1 MSNDEEGEDWEQ
13 HGFVVEEWEQ
23 GDLLAGANA
32 LNGKIKEYIGSHA
45 NNADRNILENY
56 KTTILGYQASIG
68 AQEFDPRPD
77 KLTKEG
83 IEGDLRNHLRMI
95 DSVLSRGIGNK
106 KRKSKK
112 SKRSRRRSSKSRRRS
127 SKRRSKRRSR
137 RRRAIKR
144 WSQ

>member
-1 MSNDEEGEDWEQ
+1 MSDDEGGEDWEQ
-13 HGFVVEEWEQ
+13 QGFVVEEWEQ

-56 KTTILGYQASIG
+56 KTTILGYQASID
-68 AQEFDPRPD
+68 AQEFDPRSD
-77 KLTKEG
+77 RLTKEG

-95 DSVLSRGIGNK
+95 DSALSRGIGNK
-106 KRKSKK
+106 RSRRSKKRSKK
-112 SKRSRRRSSKSRRRS
+112 SRSRR

-137 RRRAIKR
+137 RSRRAIKR

>member
-1 MSNDEEGEDWEQ
+1 MSDDEGGEEWEQ
-13 HGFVVEEWEQ
+13 QGFVVEEWEQ

-56 KTTILGYQASIG
+56 KTTILGYQASID
-68 AQEFDPRPD
+68 AQEFDPRSD
-77 KLTKEG
+77 RLTKEG

-95 DSVLSRGIGNK
+95 DNLLPRRGGK
-106 KRKSKK
+106 K
-112 SKRSRRRSSKSRRRS
+112 SKSRRIRRS
-127 SKRRSKRRSR
+127 KKRSKKSRRSKRRSKRRSR
-137 RRRAIKR
+137 RSRRAIKR

>member
-1 MSNDEEGEDWEQ
+1 MSDDEEGEDWEQ
-13 HGFVVEEWEQ
+13 QGFVVEEWEQ

-56 KTTILGYQASIG
+56 KTTILEYQASID
-68 AQEFDPRPD
+68 AQEFDPRSD
-77 KLTKEG
+77 RLTKEG

-95 DSVLSRGIGNK
+95 DSALSRGIGNK
-106 KRKSKK
+106 RRRRSKKRSKK
-112 SKRSRRRSSKSRRRS
+112 SRSRR

-137 RRRAIKR
+137 RSRRAIKR

>member
-1 MSNDEEGEDWEQ
+1 MSDDEEGEDWEQ
-13 HGFVVEEWEQ
+13 HGFVEEEWEQ

-68 AQEFDPRPD
+68 SQEFDPRPD
-77 KLTKEG
+77 RLTKAG
-83 IEGDLRNHLRMI
+83 IEDDLRNHLRMI
-95 DSVLSRGIGNK
+95 DSALSRGIGNK
-106 KRKSKK
+106 RRKSKK
-112 SKRSRRRSSKSRRRS
+112 RS
-127 SKRRSKRRSR
+127 SKRRSKRSKRSR
-137 RRRAIKR
+137 RSKRRRAIKR

>member
-1 MSNDEEGEDWEQ
+1 MSDDEEGEDWEQ
-13 HGFVVEEWEQ
+13 QGFVVEEWEQ

-32 LNGKIKEYIGSHA
+32 LNGKIKEYIGSQA

-56 KTTILGYQASIG
+56 KTTILGYQASID
-68 AQEFDPRPD
+68 AQEFDPRSD
-77 KLTKEG
+77 RLTKEG

-95 DSVLSRGIGNK
+95 DSALSRGIGNK
-106 KRKSKK
+106 RRRRSKKRSKK
-112 SKRSRRRSSKSRRRS
+112 SRSRR

-137 RRRAIKR
+137 RSRRAIKR

>member
-1 MSNDEEGEDWEQ
+1 MSDDEGGEEWEQ
-13 HGFVVEEWEQ
+13 QGFVVEEWEQ

-56 KTTILGYQASIG
+56 KTTILGYQASID
-68 AQEFDPRPD
+68 AQEFDPRSD
-77 KLTKEG
+77 RLTKEG

-95 DSVLSRGIGNK
+95 DNLLSRRGGK
-106 KRKSKK
+106 K
-112 SKRSRRRSSKSRRRS
+112 SKSRRIRRS
-127 SKRRSKRRSR
+127 KKRSKKSRRSKRRSKRRSR
-137 RRRAIKR
+137 RSRRAIKR

>member
-1 MSNDEEGEDWEQ
+1 MSDDEEGEDWEQ

-77 KLTKEG
+77 RLTKAG
-83 IEGDLRNHLRMI
+83 IEDDLRNHLRMI
-95 DSVLSRGIGNK
+95 DSVLSRGGNK

-112 SKRSRRRSSKSRRRS
+112 RSKRSRR
-127 SKRRSKRRSR
+127 SKRSNKRSR

>member
-1 MSNDEEGEDWEQ
+1 MSDDEEGEEWEQ

-68 AQEFDPRPD
+68 AQEFDPRSD
-77 KLTKEG
+77 RLTKEG
-83 IEGDLRNHLRMI
+83 IEGDLRNHFRMI
-95 DSVLSRGIGNK
+95 NSILLRGGKKLKSR
-106 KRKSKK
+106 
-112 SKRSRRRSSKSRRRS
+112 RSRRSKKSRRRS
-127 SKRRSKRRSR
+127 SSIKRKRRRS
-137 RRRAIKR
+137 IKR
-144 WSQ
+144 WSH

>member
-1 MSNDEEGEDWEQ
+1 MSDDEGEDWE
-13 HGFVVEEWEQ
+13 HGFVEEEWEQ

-45 NNADRNILENY
+45 NNADRNILEKY
-56 KTTILGYQASIG
+56 KTTILGYQASIYD
-68 AQEFDPRPD
+68 QEFDPRSD
-77 KLTKEG
+77 RLTKAG
-83 IEGDLRNHLRMI
+83 IEDDLRNHLRMI
-95 DSVLSRGIGNK
+95 DSALSRGGNK

-112 SKRSRRRSSKSRRRS
+112 SKRSRRSK
-127 SKRRSKRRSR
+127 KRSKRRSR

>member
-1 MSNDEEGEDWEQ
+1 MSDDEGGEDWEQ
-13 HGFVVEEWEQ
+13 QGFVVEEWEQ

-56 KTTILGYQASIG
+56 KTTILEYQASID
-68 AQEFDPRPD
+68 AQEFDPRSD
-77 KLTKEG
+77 RLTKEG

-95 DSVLSRGIGNK
+95 DSALSRGIGNK
-106 KRKSKK
+106 RSRRSKKRSKK
-112 SKRSRRRSSKSRRRS
+112 SRSRR

-137 RRRAIKR
+137 RSRRAIKR

>member
-1 MSNDEEGEDWEQ
+1 MSDDEEGEDWEQ
-13 HGFVVEEWEQ
+13 HGFVEEEWEQ

-45 NNADRNILENY
+45 NNADRNILEKY

-68 AQEFDPRPD
+68 AQEFDPRSD
-77 KLTKEG
+77 RLTKAG
-83 IEGDLRNHLRMI
+83 IEDDLRNHLRMI

-112 SKRSRRRSSKSRRRS
+112 SKRSKRSRRRRRSRRSRRRS
-127 SKRRSKRRSR
+127 KRSR

>member
-1 MSNDEEGEDWEQ
+1 MSDDEEGEDWEQ
-13 HGFVVEEWEQ
+13 QGFVVEEWEQ

-56 KTTILGYQASIG
+56 KTTILGYQASID
-68 AQEFDPRPD
+68 AQEFDPRSD
-77 KLTKEG
+77 RLTKEG

-95 DSVLSRGIGNK
+95 DSALSRGIGNK
-106 KRKSKK
+106 RRRRSKKRSKK
-112 SKRSRRRSSKSRRRS
+112 SRSRR

-137 RRRAIKR
+137 RSRRAIKR

>member
-1 MSNDEEGEDWEQ
+1 MSDDEEGGEDWEQ
-13 HGFVVEEWEQ
+13 QGFVVEEWEQ

-56 KTTILGYQASIG
+56 KTTILGYQASID
-68 AQEFDPRPD
+68 AQEFDPRSD
-77 KLTKEG
+77 RLTKEG

-95 DSVLSRGIGNK
+95 DSALSRGIGNK
-106 KRKSKK
+106 RSRRRR
-112 SKRSRRRSSKSRRRS
+112 RSRRRSSKRSKKSRS
-127 SKRRSKRRSR
+127 RRSKRRSR
-137 RRRAIKR
+137 RSRRAIKR